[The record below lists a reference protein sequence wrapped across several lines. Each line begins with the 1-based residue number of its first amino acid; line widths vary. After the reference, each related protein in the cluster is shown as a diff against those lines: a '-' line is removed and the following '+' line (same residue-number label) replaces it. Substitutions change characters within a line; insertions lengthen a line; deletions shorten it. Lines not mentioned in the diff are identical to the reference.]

1 MRINIRIFLIFLGN
15 MNGKNIKP
23 DSKYK
28 QFTIRFLNRSIR
40 FLTVSVFVL
49 LFFYF
54 FSNFQDF
61 LDASLFVILNVLIS
75 FCVLLAI
82 FTFCSILLKVFFMI
96 RYKEKAHILKFIA
109 DAFLF
114 FMSIILA
121 LIFSFLVVLAAGN
134 A

>member
-1 MRINIRIFLIFLGN
+1 MRILIRIFLIFSGN

-61 LDASLFVILNVLIS
+61 LNVLIS

>member
-1 MRINIRIFLIFLGN
+1 MRILIRIFLIFSGN

-82 FTFCSILLKVFFMI
+82 FTFCSILFKVFFMI

-109 DAFLF
+109 DVFLF